1 MFSIFSVKFSML
13 DNAEICY
20 GTDVVKKA
28 QNIYQGFFAQI
39 FFDQFHASRIPHIMS
54 IIHWGGG
61 GVSKNH
67 YLITDRSPCY
77 KVLIF

>member
-28 QNIYQGFFAQI
+28 QNIYQGFFSQI
-39 FFDQFHASRIPHIMS
+39 IFDQSSRIPHIMS
-54 IIHWGGG
+54 SFMGEEEGLAKIITLLLTPPP
-61 GVSKNH
+61 VIK
-67 YLITDRSPCY
+67 
-77 KVLIF
+77 F

>member
-1 MFSIFSVKFSML
+1 MFDNLPLLFYCCLPTAIWRPLLIVDSNKKMQQNVQYI

-39 FFDQFHASRIPHIMS
+39 FFDQFS
-54 IIHWGGG
+54 
-61 GVSKNH
+61 
-67 YLITDRSPCY
+67 C
-77 KVLIF
+77 F

>member
-39 FFDQFHASRIPHIMS
+39 FFILLEYHICIMS
-54 IIHWGGG
+54 SFMGEEEGLAKIITLLLTPPP
-61 GVSKNH
+61 VIK
-67 YLITDRSPCY
+67 
-77 KVLIF
+77 F